1 MLMVDGHSRNAI
13 LAGKFDN
20 GDIKENRYD
29 TRGKLGEHF
38 AGAVEAGLD
47 KVPFVPVEFGKFQVC
62 FVEFKINQTISV
74 EMAIEVIVE
83 IEAPKTPQPKT
94 TIV

>member
-1 MLMVDGHSRNAI
+1 MLMLTAI
-13 LAGKFDN
+13 AATPSSPARFDN
-20 GDIKENRYD
+20 SDIKENRYD

-47 KVPFVPVEFGKFQVC
+47 KVPFVPVEFSEFQVC
-62 FVEFKINQTISV
+62 FVEFEINQTHQRGDGDRGDRRNR
-74 EMAIEVIVE
+74 
-83 IEAPKTPQPKT
+83 APKTPQPKT

>member
-1 MLMVDGHSRNAI
+1 MLMFGHSRNAI

-38 AGAVEAGLD
+38 AGSVEAGLD
-47 KVPFVPVEFGKFQVC
+47 KVPFVPVEFSEFQVC
-62 FVEFKINQTISV
+62 FVEFEINQTHQRGDGDRGDRRNRGAENSP
-74 EMAIEVIVE
+74 A
-83 IEAPKTPQPKT
+83 
-94 TIV
+94 